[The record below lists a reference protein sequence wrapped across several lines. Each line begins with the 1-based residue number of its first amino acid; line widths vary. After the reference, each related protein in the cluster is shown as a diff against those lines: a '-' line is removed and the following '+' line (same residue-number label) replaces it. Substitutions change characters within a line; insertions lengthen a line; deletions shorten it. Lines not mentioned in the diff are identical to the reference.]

1 MEWRGFRV
9 TAAMLREMA
18 RLGAPAMVSNVAAR
32 FSTLEVAG
40 RTMPVTVDD
49 GALGGSYVCSPHSAY
64 VLYARAELDL
74 LKVGWTSYPSRAALA
89 GLDLLLRAARI
100 NRIVH
105 LGNWL
110 LSTNLHDGWR
120 GEGVKAARERLV
132 EAHPDHLLG
141 IRSIDDWSSPG
152 LRDALAADGWIL
164 APSRQIWVVDDLE
177 RDWTRRN
184 GFGNDRRL
192 LTRSPFAF
200 RDLEKVEAAEAV
212 RIADLYAML
221 YVGKYS
227 ALNPILTPAFIRASA
242 ESGMMS
248 YRVALDPGG
257 TIVAVAGMWERGGV
271 MTPPVVGYDTARPQR
286 EGLYRIATWMFM
298 ERALE
303 AGWRLHASA
312 GAAHF
317 KRLRGARAAIEWNAY
332 HADHLRPGR
341 RRAVQALAAM
351 LKRFVVPVMVAR
363 QW

>member
-1 MEWRGFRV
+1 
-9 TAAMLREMA
+9 
-18 RLGAPAMVSNVAAR
+18 MVSNVATR
-32 FSTLEVAG
+32 LSSIEVAG

-74 LKVGWTSYPSRAALA
+74 LKAGWISYPSRAALA
-89 GLDLLLRAARI
+89 GLDFVLRAARI

-110 LSTNLHDGWR
+110 LSTNLHGGWR
-120 GEGVKAARERLV
+120 GEGLKAARETLA

-164 APSRQIWVVDDLE
+164 VPSRQIWVVDDLE
-177 RDWTRRN
+177 REWTRRN
-184 GFGNDRRL
+184 DFGNDRRL
-192 LTRSPFAF
+192 LARSPVELH
-200 RDLEKVEAAEAV
+200 DLAKVESGDAV
-212 RIADLYAML
+212 RIADLYAKL

-227 ALNPILTPAFIRASA
+227 ALNPIFTPAFIQASA
-242 ESGMMS
+242 ASGMIS
-248 YRVALDPGG
+248 YRVALDPAG
-257 TIVAVAGMWERGGV
+257 TIVAVAGMWERGGA

-286 EGLYRIATWMFM
+286 EGLYRVATWMFM

-332 HADHLRPGR
+332 HAAHLVPGR
-341 RRAVQALAAM
+341 RKAVEALALI

>member
-1 MEWRGFRV
+1 
-9 TAAMLREMA
+9 MLREVA
-18 RLGAPAMVSNVAAR
+18 RLGAPAMVSNVATR

-64 VLYARAELDL
+64 VLYARAELAL
-74 LKVGWTSYPSRAALA
+74 LKVGWASYPSRAALCA
-89 GLDLLLRAARI
+89 LDLVLRAARI
-100 NRIVH
+100 NRIAH

-110 LSTNLHDGWR
+110 LSTNLHGGWR
-120 GEGVKAARERLV
+120 GEGVKSAREELA
-132 EAHPDHLLG
+132 EAHPDHLIG
-141 IRSIDDWSSPG
+141 IRSVDDWSSPG
-152 LRDALAADGWIL
+152 LRDSLEADGWIL
-164 APSRQIWVVDDLE
+164 VPSRQIWVVDDLQ

-184 GFGNDRRL
+184 DFGNDRRL
-192 LTRSPFAF
+192 LARSAFAL
-200 RDLEKVEAAEAV
+200 RDLGKVEAADAV
-212 RIADLYAML
+212 RIAELYAML

-227 ALNPILTPAFIRASA
+227 ALNPILTPAFIQASA

-271 MTPPVVGYDTARPQR
+271 MTPPVVGYDTARPRR
-286 EGLYRIATWMFM
+286 EGLYRITTWMFM

-303 AGWRLHASA
+303 SGWRLHGSA

-317 KRLRGARAAIEWNAY
+317 KRLRGARPAIEWNAY
-332 HADHLRPGR
+332 HAAHLRPGR
-341 RRAVQALAAM
+341 RKAVQALAST
-351 LKRFVVPVMVAR
+351 LKRFVVPVMIAR

>member
-1 MEWRGFRV
+1 
-9 TAAMLREMA
+9 MLREMT
-18 RLGAPAMVSNVAAR
+18 RLGAPAMVSNVATR
-32 FSTLEVAG
+32 LSTLEVAG

-89 GLDLLLRAARI
+89 GLDLVLKAARI
-100 NRIVH
+100 NRIAH

-120 GEGVKAARERLV
+120 GEGVKAAREALA

-141 IRSIDDWSSPG
+141 VRSIDGWSSPG
-152 LRDALAADGWIL
+152 LREALEADGWIL
-164 APSRQIWVVDDLE
+164 VPSRQIWVVDDLG
-177 RDWTRRN
+177 RDWSRRN
-184 GFGNDRRL
+184 AFGNDRRL
-192 LTRSPFAF
+192 VARSPLALV
-200 RDLEKVEAAEAV
+200 DLGKVEARDAV

-227 ALNPILTPAFIRASA
+227 ALNPILTPGFIQASA
-242 ESGMMS
+242 ESGMIS
-248 YRVALDPGG
+248 YRVALDPDG
-257 TIVAVAGMWERGGV
+257 TVAAVAGMWERGGV
-271 MTPPVVGYDTARPQR
+271 MTPPVVGYDTGRPKD

-317 KRLRGARAAIEWNAY
+317 KRLRGARAVIEWNAY
-332 HADHLRPGR
+332 HAAHLPPAR
-341 RRAVQALAAM
+341 RRAVRALALL